1 MRILQLCTR
10 FPPGGIQRHVIDLT
24 HGLRA
29 RDHHV
34 AVAGTPGAWMNEEI
48 DPDFFPIDVHN
59 VAAEGGTLPRRLWT
73 ALKSGLMLRKILKA
87 ERIDIVHAHESA
99 PALVAWVATRGL
111 RVTNKKVPVI
121 VTFHGA
127 EPERIGEFGRIAK
140 ATADLIVTPSR
151 NSARDLIEQGGVPE
165 AKLRVMGLGVQQKPR
180 PPAAEVNA
188 LRRELLG
195 EEGRKLIVT
204 VARLA
209 HQKGIDI
216 LIEAARRALTLDPTL
231 RFVIVG
237 NGPQREEAH
246 RWVREAGVE
255 DKVRLVGHSD
265 NAPLYLAAADLFFL
279 PSRWE
284 SLPITIVEAFQQ
296 GTPVLATDTAGVVE
310 LVDSSVGQ
318 VVPIG
323 DVNAMAHALIDLTR
337 DPARLAHMSEAA
349 VARAGEARFSPPHVH
364 QAFEQLYADM
374 LARPEW
380 SRA

>member
-24 HGLRA
+24 RGIRG
-29 RDHHV
+29 RGHHV
-34 AVAGTPGAWMNEEI
+34 AVAGTRGAWMNEEI
-48 DPDFFPIDVHN
+48 DPDFFQIDVHN
-59 VAAEGGTLPRRLWT
+59 VAAEGGSLPRRLWT
-73 ALKSGLMLRKILKA
+73 ALKSGLALRKIIRR
-87 ERIDIVHAHESA
+87 EGIDIVHAHESA

-111 RVTNKKVPVI
+111 RAANKKVPVI

-127 EPERIGEFGRIAK
+127 EPERIGEFGRIARM
-140 ATADLIVTPSR
+140 TADLIVTPSH
-151 NSARDLIEQGGVPE
+151 NSARDLIERGGVS
-165 AKLRVMGLGVQQKPR
+165 ASRVHVMGLGVQQKPR

-195 EEGRKLIVT
+195 KEGQKLIVT

-216 LIEAARRALTLDPTL
+216 LVETAKRAIALDPTL
-231 RFVIVG
+231 RFVLVG
-237 NGPQREEAH
+237 NGPQREEAD
-246 RWVREAGVE
+246 RWVREAGLE
-255 DKVRLVGHSD
+255 DRVRLIGHSD

-337 DPARLAHMSEAA
+337 DPARLAGMSEAA
-349 VARAGEARFSPPHVH
+349 IARAGEPRFSPPHVH
-364 QAFEQLYADM
+364 EAFERLYAEI

-380 SRA
+380 RRA